1 MKKTFFVMASAACFA
16 ACGNDKPNTN
26 AGESGPN
33 TTNVQNVNGNQPD
46 TSTGITLDNK
56 QSTDTT
62 KKDTVPR

>member
-1 MKKTFFVMASAACFA
+1 MTSSAFLFACSD
-16 ACGNDKPNTN
+16 NKSNTN
-26 AGESGPN
+26 SGDSGPN

-62 KKDTVPR
+62 KKDSVRH